1 MSIPALVIDDDRVTR
16 TLIER
21 ILSGIGFNVFTAAD
35 GEAAL
40 EAMARFVPVLVVTDL
55 LLPKVDGLEVCARIR
70 KDPRL
75 AAVKILAVTGLKG
88 PAFQREARS
97 AGADVILEKPFQA
110 EALIKAVR
118 ALVPGV

>member
-1 MSIPALVIDDDRVTR
+1 MTIPALVIDDDLVTR

-21 ILSGIGFNVFTAAD
+21 ILAGIGFEVVTAAD

-40 EAMARFVPVLVVTDL
+40 EAAARFIPVLIVTDL
-55 LLPKVDGLEVCARIR
+55 LLPKVDGLEVCVRIR

-75 AAVKILAVTGLKG
+75 AGAKILAVTGLKG
-88 PAFQREARS
+88 PGFQREARS
-97 AGADVILEKPFQA
+97 AGADVILEKPFHA